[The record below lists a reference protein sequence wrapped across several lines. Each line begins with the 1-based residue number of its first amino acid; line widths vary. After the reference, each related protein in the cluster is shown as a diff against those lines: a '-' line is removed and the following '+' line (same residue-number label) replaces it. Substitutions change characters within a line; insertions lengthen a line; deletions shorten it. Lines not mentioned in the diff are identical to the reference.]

1 MKQIILV
8 IAALAL
14 TMHTHAQDNSGTIT
28 YNELIELNV
37 QLDGE
42 MAAFAAM
49 IPKEQRSQ
57 KLLYYTPGA
66 SLYKNIKK
74 PEENSRNMD
83 NNGAQVMIKMDM
95 PDEITYKDLQA
106 GKTFEQKEFMGRQF
120 LVEGDIKKY
129 AWKMTGKQKE
139 IAGYP
144 CREAT
149 TIRDKDTITA
159 WFTPA
164 IPVSSGPGSLGNLPG
179 MILEAHIGSR
189 VHITTAKI
197 ETGKVDNTQLVKP
210 KAGKKVNEDEFE
222 KIVKEKTAEM
232 QQENGGNGDRIII
245 RREIH

>member
-8 IAALAL
+8 ITALTLAL
-14 TMHTHAQDNSGTIT
+14 RIHAQDNSGTII

-57 KLLYYTPGA
+57 KMLCYTTGV

-74 PEENSRNMD
+74 PEESSHNTD
-83 NNGAQVMIKMDM
+83 NNGVQVMIKMDM

-120 LVEGDIKKY
+120 LVEGDVKKY
-129 AWKMTGKQKE
+129 TWKMTGKQKE
-139 IAGYP
+139 VAGYP
-144 CREAT
+144 CQEAT
-149 TIRDKDTITA
+149 TVRDKDIITA

-164 IPVSSGPGSLGNLPG
+164 IPVSTGPGSLGNLPG

-197 ETGKVDNTQLVKP
+197 EEGKVDNTLLVKP
-210 KAGKKVNEDEFE
+210 KGGKKITEDEFE
-222 KIVKEKTAEM
+222 KIVEEKTAEM
-232 QQENGGNGDRIII
+232 QGENGGGDRIII
-245 RREIH
+245 RKEIH

>member
-8 IAALAL
+8 ITAFAW
-14 TMHTHAQDNSGTIT
+14 TMHTQAQDNSGTIT

-57 KLLYYTPGA
+57 KLLCYTPGA
-66 SLYKNIKK
+66 TLYKNKK
-74 PEENSRNMD
+74 KTEESSHNMD
-83 NNGAQVMIKMDM
+83 NDGAQVMIKMDM
-95 PDEITYKDLQA
+95 PDEIIYKDLQA
-106 GKTFEQKEFMGRQF
+106 GKIFEQKEFMGRQF
-120 LVEGDIKKY
+120 LVEGDVKKY
-129 AWKMTGKQKE
+129 KWKMTGKQKE
-139 IAGYP
+139 IAGYA

-179 MILEAHIGSR
+179 MVLEAHIGSR
-189 VHITTAKI
+189 VHITAAKI
-197 ETGKVDNTQLVKP
+197 EAGKVDKAQLAKP
-210 KAGKKVNEDEFE
+210 KAGKKMSEDEFE

-232 QQENGGNGDRIII
+232 QQENGGNGNRIII
-245 RREIH
+245 RKEIH